1 MFGLGLALLR
11 EEGLYLF
18 DTVLVMPKRSV
29 FGRIQIA
36 CYLFANYAV
45 LSASFANARVMG
57 PILANWY
64 CPVVTMDLDGILVL
78 LPGYWFLDELYLHR
92 SDKWM

>member
-29 FGRIQIA
+29 FGRTQIA
-36 CYLFANYAV
+36 CYLFANYVV
-45 LSASFANARVMG
+45 LAASFANARVMAL
-57 PILANWY
+57 IVANWC

-78 LPGYWFLDELYLHR
+78 LRGYLFLDELYLHR